1 MSLPLH
7 RDRSFVLS
15 GCYTPTYSP
24 RRSSPEHP
32 RALAVG
38 RSGGG
43 EQGEGEEA
51 GHSSESHHR
60 PVPPP
65 RESGYALRSRSE
77 RETHRLPTPRVA
89 LFGFG
94 LDARASSRPLASPA
108 MRAMPAGAWPPSN
121 PSLPELVRDI
131 A

>member
-38 RSGGG
+38 RRGGG

-51 GHSSESHHR
+51 GHSSESPHR

-65 RESGYALRSRSE
+65 RESGYGWLFILV
-77 RETHRLPTPRVA
+77 REVGASDPNSTLGTFTHRTGLPYCKIGNTHCHR
-89 LFGFG
+89 
-94 LDARASSRPLASPA
+94 
-108 MRAMPAGAWPPSN
+108 
-121 PSLPELVRDI
+121 
-131 A
+131 